1 MISVYDDL
9 LFIHASPKQHRRINA
24 RTKVRDSTCLTSI
37 WCLLKSKR
45 GKHMGVE
52 FVGDFCSCAERWNF
66 LHSHTPTPGFLS
78 PQKAHFQIPIPPGR
92 EEKDALFVCTT
103 TTKAL
108 FIFTNQHCLKS
119 AKERSLSMD
128 LESGVTFPNV
138 TSVKRY
144 PNHCPFKM
152 EKNPLENFKDG
163 LQPLVSKY
171 RMTQEIHPI

>member
-1 MISVYDDL
+1 MKVYDLSLWWLIMAEDQLML
-9 LFIHASPKQHRRINA
+9 LFNLYMHLHNNIGGSRPEQRWEIALTSHQFGACSSPKGGN
-24 RTKVRDSTCLTSI
+24 TWGLS
-37 WCLLKSKR
+37 LL
-45 GKHMGVE
+45 VT
-52 FVGDFCSCAERWNF
+52 FCSCIERWNF

-108 FIFTNQHCLKS
+108 FIFTNQHCFKS

-152 EKNPLENFKDG
+152 EKNPLGKF
-163 LQPLVSKY
+163 
-171 RMTQEIHPI
+171 